1 MAVPEM
7 DGVQINSVP
16 KSERGPTSQ
25 APFRSA
31 PAHRHNKSSRI
42 DCLHISG
49 FILVVIL
56 TGAVSRLHHASLADA
71 TCSGG
76 TVTMSLFETP
86 DHIEVESRR
95 VL

>member
-1 MAVPEM
+1 MVVPEM

-31 PAHRHNKSSRI
+31 PAHRHIKSNWI
-42 DCLHISG
+42 DCLRTSG
-49 FILVVIL
+49 FILVAIL
-56 TGAVSRLHHASLADA
+56 IGAVSRLHHASLADA
-71 TCSGG
+71 TCSGD

-86 DHIEVESRR
+86 VHIEVESRR
-95 VL
+95 VF